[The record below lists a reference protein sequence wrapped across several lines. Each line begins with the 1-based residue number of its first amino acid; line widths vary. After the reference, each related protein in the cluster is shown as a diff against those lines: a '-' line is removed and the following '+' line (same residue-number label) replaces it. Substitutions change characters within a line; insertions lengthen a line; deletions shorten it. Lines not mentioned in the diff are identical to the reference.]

1 MQNPL
6 FLILIVRRN
15 RDYSSEAGKLNL
27 FNEHGN
33 TDKKREYVAISNSDN
48 PKSVPYPG
56 NDSHSDNGQQGNVY
70 LKPEKRK

>member
-15 RDYSSEAGKLNL
+15 RDYFSEDLTQSLSNENGK
-27 FNEHGN
+27 
-33 TDKKREYVAISNSDN
+33 TDRKRAEITNFDN
-48 PKSVPYPG
+48 PKPAPYPG